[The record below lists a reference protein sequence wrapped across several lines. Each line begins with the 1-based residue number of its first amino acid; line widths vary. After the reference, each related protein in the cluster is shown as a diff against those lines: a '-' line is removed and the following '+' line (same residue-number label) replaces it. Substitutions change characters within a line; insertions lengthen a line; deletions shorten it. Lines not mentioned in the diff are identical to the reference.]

1 MVVPADLAAAD
12 PKGLASGAD
21 RRPLEDPSNVLR
33 VLLVW
38 KLTFERTFGE
48 GRRLFGDRYL
58 LVRNEDL
65 RGDPAAALGAV
76 YGALGRE
83 VPAGGRAW
91 AAANVREPEPVYAAG
106 DPRWA
111 DELRRAGIGEDM
123 LADAGY
129 SADLAGTLDA

>member
-1 MVVPADLAAAD
+1 M
-12 PKGLASGAD
+12 
-21 RRPLEDPSNVLR
+21 LR

-38 KLTFERTFGE
+38 KLAFERTYAE
-48 GRRLFGDRYL
+48 GRSHFGDRYR

-65 RGDPAAALGAV
+65 RGDPAAALAAV
-76 YGALGRE
+76 YGALGRAVPTE
-83 VPAGGRAW
+83 VSSW
-91 AAANVREPEPVYAAG
+91 ASANVREPEPVYAAG